1 MTIGIDASRAMR
13 VRRTGTE
20 RYALEIIRHLLTTPA
35 ADGIDWRLYLPE
47 APPSDAHFLAHAEA
61 PLSRPPELRMPD
73 LRMPDLRMPDLRMP
87 DLRVLPQSRL
97 WTHRRLAAEVTAH
110 PPDALFIP
118 AHVLPFRRP
127 GVRLP
132 PTVVT
137 VHDLGYHYFPQTHTR
152 RQRLYLEWSTAYAV
166 RHATRLIAVSAAT
179 ADDLQR
185 VYGAAPEK
193 IVVVHEAATPMPAV
207 DAYEVEA
214 TLRRHAI
221 RQPFALFIGT
231 LQPRKNLV
239 RLLEAY
245 ALLRQRDRAHFQ
257 LVLAGAD
264 GWLSGE
270 IHAAIDRL
278 GLQEIVRV
286 TGSVTETE
294 SAALFGAAH
303 FFVFPSLF
311 EGFGLPVLEAQQ
323 AGVPV
328 MTANNSSLPEVAG
341 DAAILVDPLDTEAI
355 AQAML
360 QLSQDEALRQRLI
373 AAGHENV
380 KRFSW
385 SKAAAETLEVLRKA
399 GGRG

>member
-1 MTIGIDASRAMR
+1 MTDESRLTVGIDASRALKP
-13 VRRTGTE
+13 RRTGTE

-35 ADGIDWRLYLPE
+35 AASIDWRLYLPE
-47 APPSDAHFLAHAEA
+47 LPAIRALFQSDTT
-61 PLSRPPELRMPD
+61 PTPG
-73 LRMPDLRMPDLRMP
+73 P
-87 DLRVLPQSRL
+87 DLRVLPQTRL

-110 PPDALFIP
+110 PPDVLFVP
-118 AHVLPFRRP
+118 AHVLPFQRP

-137 VHDLGYHYFPQTHTR
+137 VHDLGYHFFPQTHTR
-152 RQRLYLEWSTAYAV
+152 AQRGYLAWSTAYAV
-166 RHATRLIAVSAAT
+166 QQATRLIAVSAAT
-179 ADDLQR
+179 ADDLQS
-185 VYGAAPEK
+185 VYGARPEK
-193 IVVVHEAATPMPAV
+193 IVVVHEAAAPMPAV
-207 DAYEVEA
+207 DADTVGEV
-214 TLRRHAI
+214 LRHFAI
-221 RQPFALFIGT
+221 APPYALFVGT

-245 ALLRQRDRAHFQ
+245 ALLRQRDQANFR

-264 GWLSGE
+264 GWLSSE
-270 IHAAIDRL
+270 IHAAIERL
-278 GLQEIVRV
+278 QLSALVTL

-294 SAALFGAAH
+294 HAALFSAAQ

-328 MTANNSSLPEVAG
+328 MTANNSSLPEIAG
-341 DAAILVDPLDTEAI
+341 DAAILVDPLDVEAI

-360 QLSQDEALRQRLI
+360 DLSQDEALRQRLI

-385 SKAAAETLEVLRKA
+385 SKAAAETLDVLREAAKSKA
-399 GGRG
+399 